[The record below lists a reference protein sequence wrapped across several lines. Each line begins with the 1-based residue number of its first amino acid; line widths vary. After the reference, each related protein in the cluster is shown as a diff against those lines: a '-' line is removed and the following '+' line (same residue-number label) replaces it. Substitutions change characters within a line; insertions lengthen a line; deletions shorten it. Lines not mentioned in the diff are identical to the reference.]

1 MEFKVTDRATPELD
15 DVVSRVRQGSREA
28 FAEIVDL
35 YQDDVRTFVRWQV
48 GNRAAADDVAQDVF
62 VEAFRNIA
70 TFRGQ
75 GTIRSWL
82 LGIARYRVLSHLRR
96 KSKREGTSLDDS
108 LAELHLSYVEDDPV
122 DAEQRLE
129 QLHALQDC
137 VSSLPKDRQ
146 LIIEQYYFN
155 SVPVAVIGRQMDRKP
170 GSVRMMLLRI
180 RDILR
185 QCVERKTVSEF

>member
-1 MEFKVTDRATPELD
+1 
-15 DVVSRVRQGSREA
+15 
-28 FAEIVDL
+28 
-35 YQDDVRTFVRWQV
+35 
-48 GNRAAADDVAQDVF
+48 VAQDVF